1 MSPGIG
7 TCPRCGRTVRTYQ
20 GRYNTHGIEP
30 GSPDICMMSK
40 RRQPISGMN
49 ETAFES
55 RAYLV
60 TELASELQDEDP
72 HVTWEYLTAL
82 PAVEV
87 QRLLMVAL
95 AGIETEG
102 RTLTEIFGWVN
113 ELPIARIQGVVA

>member
-1 MSPGIG
+1 MSAGIG

-20 GRYNTHGIEP
+20 GRYNKHGSEP
-30 GSPDICMMSK
+30 GSSDICMMSK
-40 RRQPISGMN
+40 RRQPITSLT
-49 ETAFES
+49 EAAFES

-72 HVTWEYLTAL
+72 YTTWDYLTAL

-113 ELPIARIQGVVA
+113 ELPVARIQGVA